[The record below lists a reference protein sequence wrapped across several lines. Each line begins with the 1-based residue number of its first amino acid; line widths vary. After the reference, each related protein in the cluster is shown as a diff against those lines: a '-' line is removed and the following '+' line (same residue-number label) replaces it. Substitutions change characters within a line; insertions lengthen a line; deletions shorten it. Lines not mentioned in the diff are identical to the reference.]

1 MIENRKEPRYSVP
14 EIYQK
19 YIALRINND
28 SGKSVHPKL
37 LNVSLSGIKMKN
49 QFGLA
54 VGSVVECLISIPQLP
69 TKEIHFHAKIHYCI
83 EDEANGDHL
92 IGAEITQ
99 TLEELWVGTFFRIQ
113 EFINKRIR
121 GDAQNLPAYTTWS

>member
-1 MIENRKEPRYSVP
+1 MIESRKEPRYSVP

-19 YIALRINND
+19 YITLKTNND
-28 SGKSVHPKL
+28 SGEFVHPKL

-54 VGSVVECLISIPQLP
+54 VGSVIDCLISIPQLP
-69 TKEIHFHAKIHYCI
+69 TKDMPFHAKIHYCI
-83 EDEANGDHL
+83 EDEVNGDHL

-99 TLEELWVGTFFRIQ
+99 TREELWVDTFFRIHD
-113 EFINKRIR
+113 FINKRIR
-121 GDAQNLPAYTTWS
+121 GDVQNLPAQSTWS